1 VENGAG
7 ENIPNKECKIIMA
20 EEIKDEELK
29 VAGSEGDVKEEGPKA
44 GAGKEERPLDKMT
57 VFELRE
63 IAKDIPDVTGVT
75 AMKKEQLLSII
86 KKHRGIEEEKPG
98 GKKIAKI
105 ALSVQELKQKI
116 AVLKADKRS
125 VIEKHDRKKTTVLR
139 RRINRLKK
147 RIRKT
152 EKAA

>member
-1 VENGAG
+1 
-7 ENIPNKECKIIMA
+7 MA
-20 EEIKDEELK
+20 EEIKDEETK
-29 VAGSEGDVKEEGPKA
+29 GAESEGEVKEEGPKA
-44 GAGKEERPLDKMT
+44 GAGNEEKPLDKMT
-57 VFELRE
+57 VLELRE
-63 IAKDIPDVTGVT
+63 IAKEIPDVTGVT

-98 GKKIAKI
+98 QKKVAAKV
-105 ALSVQELKQKI
+105 ALTVQELKHKI
-116 AVLKADKRS
+116 AILKADKRS
-125 VIEKHDRKKTTVLR
+125 VIEKHDRKKATVLR

>member
-1 VENGAG
+1 
-7 ENIPNKECKIIMA
+7 MA
-20 EEIKDEELK
+20 EEIKDEETK
-29 VAGSEGDVKEEGPKA
+29 GKSEGEVKEEGPKA
-44 GAGKEERPLDKMT
+44 EAGHGEKQLDKMT
-57 VFELRE
+57 VLELRE
-63 IAKDIPDVTGVT
+63 IAKEIPDVTGVT

-98 GKKIAKI
+98 QKKVVAKV
-105 ALSVQELKQKI
+105 ALTVQELKHKI
-116 AVLKADKRS
+116 AILKADKRTI
-125 VIEKHDRKKTTVLR
+125 VEKHDRRKATVLR

>member
-1 VENGAG
+1 
-7 ENIPNKECKIIMA
+7 MA
-20 EEIKDEELK
+20 EEIKDEEVK
-29 VAGSEGDVKEEGPKA
+29 AEGSEGEIKEEGSKT
-44 GAGKEERPLDKMT
+44 GAGKEEKPLDKMT
-57 VFELRE
+57 VLELRE

-75 AMKKEQLLSII
+75 AMKKDQLLSII

-98 GKKIAKI
+98 GKKVAKI
-105 ALSVQELKQKI
+105 ALTVHELKHKI
-116 AVLKADKRS
+116 AILKADKRS
-125 VIEKHDRKKTTVLR
+125 VIEKHDRKKATVLR

>member
-1 VENGAG
+1 
-7 ENIPNKECKIIMA
+7 MA
-20 EEIKDEELK
+20 EEIKDEEVK
-29 VAGSEGDVKEEGPKA
+29 VAEPEAEVKEEGPKA
-44 GAGKEERPLDKMT
+44 EADHGEKPLDKMT
-57 VFELRE
+57 VLELRE
-63 IAKDIPDVTGVT
+63 VAKEIHDVTGVT

-98 GKKIAKI
+98 GKKIARI
-105 ALSVQELKQKI
+105 ALTVQELKHKI
-116 AVLKADKRS
+116 AILKADKRS
-125 VIEKHDRKKTTVLR
+125 VIEEHDRKKATVLR

>member
-1 VENGAG
+1 
-7 ENIPNKECKIIMA
+7 MA
-20 EEIKDEELK
+20 EEIKDEETK
-29 VAGSEGDVKEEGPKA
+29 GAEPEGGVKKEGPNAEA
-44 GAGKEERPLDKMT
+44 GQGEKPLDRMT
-57 VFELRE
+57 VLELRE
-63 IAKDIPDVTGVT
+63 IAKEIPDVTGVT

-98 GKKIAKI
+98 GKKVAKV
-105 ALSVQELKQKI
+105 ALTVHELKQKI
-116 AVLKADKRS
+116 VVLKADKRS
-125 VIEKHDRKKTTVLR
+125 VIEKHDRKKATVLR